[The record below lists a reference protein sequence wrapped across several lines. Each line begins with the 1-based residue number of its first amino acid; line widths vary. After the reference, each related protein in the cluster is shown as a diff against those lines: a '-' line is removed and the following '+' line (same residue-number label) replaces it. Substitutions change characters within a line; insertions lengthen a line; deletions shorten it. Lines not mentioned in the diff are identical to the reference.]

1 MHSNGDLLRS
11 KRSVHLWMRKSS
23 NIDPWLQHWSEVSD
37 YTHALRSTG
46 LQGLQEKEHEENLLR
61 SRAQEVNYKL
71 RACEE
76 MLHGVIEGIADDQ
89 ILVRFTHID
98 PSDLDREFSVV
109 IDVSSKTYKG
119 VGAPTTAHTLQL
131 MHPQFQQVHHFLP
144 TLPILVDELNRT
156 RDLYNFIKQ
165 VWEAFDELTKQQ

>member
-1 MHSNGDLLRS
+1 
-11 KRSVHLWMRKSS
+11 MRKLSS
-23 NIDPWLQHWSEVSD
+23 IDPWSQPWNEVSGY
-37 YTHALRSTG
+37 YTRVAIHGFMR
-46 LQGLQEKEHEENLLR
+46 LQEKEREENLLR
-61 SRAQEVNYKL
+61 SRAQEVNHKL

-119 VGAPTTAHTLQL
+119 RVRRIDHYAVAHVPTVPIST
-131 MHPQFQQVHHFLP
+131 PFLP
-144 TLPILVDELNRT
+144 TLPILIDELNRT
-156 RDLYNFIKQ
+156 RDLYNFFKQ
-165 VWEAFDELTKQQ
+165 VWEAFDELTKQER

>member
-1 MHSNGDLLRS
+1 VEVLQQEQEERKEMESAVAVLKRRLGSIKEKCASVDAEIEQYRS
-11 KRSVHLWMRKSS
+11 IVATLER
-23 NIDPWLQHWSEVSD
+23 
-37 YTHALRSTG
+37 
-46 LQGLQEKEHEENLLR
+46 EKEREENLLR
-61 SRAQEVNYKL
+61 SRAREVNYKL
-71 RACEE
+71 RACED

-89 ILVRFTHID
+89 ILIRFTHID

-109 IDVSSKTYKG
+109 IDVSSRTYK
-119 VGAPTTAHTLQL
+119 VPTST
-131 MHPQFQQVHHFLP
+131 PFLP